1 MSDIFDYLYWRGDLM
16 LNQLPFNPV
25 DGLILSWFAS
35 LRLKEPLPATLGQAA
50 KSTDSDFAQA
60 LARSPRF
67 KDMQLYRFD
76 EQFSESEEMQFAAVT
91 ILTGDGRIFIA
102 FRGTDST
109 LVGWKE
115 DFNMSFMDEVPAQ
128 REAVDYINR
137 IGDELKLPMRAGGH
151 SKGGNLAMYAASQC
165 SPEVQRRI
173 GTVYNFDGPGLSTAA
188 AQSDGYRTIE
198 SRIETFLPESS
209 IVGILLE
216 RSEQYHV
223 VKSSAESAM
232 QHNPYSWQVM
242 GGRFITLPERTRE
255 SRLAEET
262 IKNWLADLSP
272 EERKRF
278 IDGVYSVLS
287 VSDGRN
293 VADLFEAKNVRA
305 ILHAVSSMDE
315 ETKNAIIDAFR
326 RLGSSLRETL
336 PEWVESTA
344 GQIRTLIT
352 QGSEKESE

>member
-67 KDMQLYRFD
+67 KDMQLYRFE

-232 QHNPYSWQVM
+232 QHNPYSWQVTPT
-242 GGRFITLPERTRE
+242 GFELLDALGWQSLYADRTIR
-255 SRLAEET
+255 S
-262 IKNWLADLSP
+262 WL
-272 EERKRF
+272 
-278 IDGVYSVLS
+278 
-287 VSDGRN
+287 
-293 VADLFEAKNVRA
+293 
-305 ILHAVSSMDE
+305 SSMSTE
-315 ETKNAIIDAFR
+315 QRKTFVNALYSII
-326 RLGSSLRETL
+326 
-336 PEWVESTA
+336 ESTNA
-344 GQIRTLIT
+344 NTLNEIDWQKSAPRMLEAFGDLDLRTKGALILSLSKLIRSAVQNLNTT
-352 QGSEKESE
+352 